1 MIKACQLRLV
11 ETLDDRQHR
20 RVDKTDIGIGVAEPS
35 SLQKMPLSR
44 NFLSEPT
51 PGLEPGT
58 PSLRVTRNGLR
69 PSPAD
74 RLIPANWPLGQLL
87 APMTLRLFPGLLL
100 PSRCP

>member
-1 MIKACQLRLV
+1 VTRTQQAEVPMIKACELRLV

-44 NFLSEPT
+44 HFLSEPT

-58 PSLRVTRNGLR
+58 PSLRVAHLQGNCNTYG
-69 PSPAD
+69 
-74 RLIPANWPLGQLL
+74 RLCAV
-87 APMTLRLFPGLLL
+87 R
-100 PSRCP
+100 